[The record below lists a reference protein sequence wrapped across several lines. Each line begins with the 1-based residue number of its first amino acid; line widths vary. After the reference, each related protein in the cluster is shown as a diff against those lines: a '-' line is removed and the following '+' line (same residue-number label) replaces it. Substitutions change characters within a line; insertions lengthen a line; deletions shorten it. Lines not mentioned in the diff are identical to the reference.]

1 MEEPLTAPTTWT
13 RLVYDWSPDGE
24 ALLLSQRSPEAE
36 WEEVW
41 RFPVAAAPHAEAG
54 ARKIIS
60 HPAYRLWQPHFSP
73 DGRWIVFEAVANSP
87 SAAESTLYIMPAAGG
102 PWTRITDSRQW
113 DDKPRWSPDGKA
125 IYFVSGR
132 GGFFNVWGIHFDPS
146 KGKPVGDPFRVTAFE
161 RPGLMV
167 PSDSISEVEL
177 SLNQDKLVLTME
189 ELSGSIWMLDN
200 VGP

>member
-113 DDKPRWSPDGKA
+113 DDKPRWSPAGKA

>member
-1 MEEPLTAPTTWT
+1 MVRRE
-13 RLVYDWSPDGE
+13 
-24 ALLLSQRSPEAE
+24 
-36 WEEVW
+36 
-41 RFPVAAAPHAEAG
+41 
-54 ARKIIS
+54 
-60 HPAYRLWQPHFSP
+60 P
-73 DGRWIVFEAVANSP
+73 DGRATHSTNHLD
-87 SAAESTLYIMPAAGG
+87 AA
-102 PWTRITDSRQW
+102 RR
-113 DDKPRWSPDGKA
+113 SPDGKA